1 MGEVV
6 SVVLM
11 ITLSTPGESGRW
23 SKFWSQTEF
32 WRFLSKSQK
41 IVEILKIRDFRQ
53 KSRSGGENPDPGG
66 TPGGVGGGP
75 GGVPPRELFGGGAP
89 PDQDFSGGDPPRNP
103 DFGRGGSIFV
113 IQNSNFSGEVPRLTK
128 VPANF

>member
-1 MGEVV
+1 
-6 SVVLM
+6 VLV
-11 ITLSTPGESGRW
+11 
-23 SKFWSQTEF
+23 
-32 WRFLSKSQK
+32 K
-41 IVEILKIRDFRQ
+41 ILIQIRILTILVKILKIHENPGFSS
-53 KSRSGGENPDPGG
+53 KSRIGGENPDPGG

-75 GGVPPRELFGGGAP
+75 GGVPPLELFGGGAP